1 MKHKLSSFLIGDLIL
16 FAALLLAPPLSG
28 IFRIVQTVLLLL
40 SGLAALWL
48 IVQISRQKETISG
61 VLLLK
66 LEPDDQF
73 NPSQYLSRGGT
84 PCAGSDGK
92 YKATFQF
99 PDQTEQAFSLSCRQA
114 AMLSPG
120 MRGTLCFREHV
131 YLSCIGVQK

>member
-66 LEPDDQF
+66 LEPCLLYT
-73 NPSQYLSRGGT
+73 S
-84 PCAGSDGK
+84 
-92 YKATFQF
+92 F
-99 PDQTEQAFSLSCRQA
+99 PDADVRADPDRIYFAGCRLRISRTHPRLYFKNLFLLPFQQ
-114 AMLSPG
+114 
-120 MRGTLCFREHV
+120 V
-131 YLSCIGVQK
+131 YLD

>member
-1 MKHKLSSFLIGDLIL
+1 MKHKLSSFLIGDLIY

-114 AMLSPG
+114 AKLSPG

-131 YLSCIGVQK
+131 YLSFNGLQK

>member
-28 IFRIVQTVLLLL
+28 IFR
-40 SGLAALWL
+40 

-114 AMLSPG
+114 AKLSPG

-131 YLSCIGVQK
+131 YLSFNGLQK

>member
-28 IFRIVQTVLLLL
+28 IFRIGQTVLLLL

-99 PDQTEQAFSLSCRQA
+99 PDQTEQVFSLSCRQA
-114 AMLSPG
+114 AKLSPG

-131 YLSCIGVQK
+131 YLSFNGLQK

>member
-40 SGLAALWL
+40 SGLAVLWL

-114 AMLSPG
+114 AKLSPG

-131 YLSCIGVQK
+131 YLSFNGLQK

>member
-66 LEPDDQF
+66 LEPDYQF

-114 AMLSPG
+114 AKLSPG

-131 YLSCIGVQK
+131 YLSFNGLQK

>member
-73 NPSQYLSRGGT
+73 NNSKKESGNSHLIWLPGLS
-84 PCAGSDGK
+84 GSA
-92 YKATFQF
+92 YSFILYSIPPRQF
-99 PDQTEQAFSLSCRQA
+99 APN
-114 AMLSPG
+114 MLSHTAFLPFFP
-120 MRGTLCFREHV
+120 RYRAPV
-131 YLSCIGVQK
+131 R

>member
-48 IVQISRQKETISG
+48 IVQISRQKETISS

-114 AMLSPG
+114 AKLSPG
-120 MRGTLCFREHV
+120 MRGALCFREHV
-131 YLSCIGVQK
+131 YLSFNGLQK

>member
-16 FAALLLAPPLSG
+16 FSALLLAPPLSG

-114 AMLSPG
+114 AKLSPG

-131 YLSCIGVQK
+131 YLSFNGLQK

>member
-92 YKATFQF
+92 CKATFQF

-114 AMLSPG
+114 AKLSPG

-131 YLSCIGVQK
+131 YLSFNGLQK